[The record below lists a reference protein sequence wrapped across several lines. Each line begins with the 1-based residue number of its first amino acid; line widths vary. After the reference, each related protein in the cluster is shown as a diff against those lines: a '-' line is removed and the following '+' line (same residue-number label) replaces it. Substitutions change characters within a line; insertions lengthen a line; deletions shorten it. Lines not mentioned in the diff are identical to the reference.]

1 MRTSRVL
8 RAAVACGAVVTGVS
22 VLSGAP
28 PAAAATGLPTGFAD
42 LFVANVASATSLTP
56 LADGRVLVTTQP
68 GGVSTINAATLAT
81 AAVSVPG
88 LAVCSNSERGLLGA
102 AQDPTN
108 PSAVYLYYTVGG
120 SCVNR
125 VARYTLSGNTLSSPT
140 IILDNVPSQAGN
152 HNGGD
157 LHFGKDGFLYVSVG
171 DSGCDP
177 RGDSGCSAPTTT
189 AQDLSLLSGRSC
201 ASRSNGDPAPGN
213 PFAGTANGVACK
225 TGRRHRR
232 RCAGRSTPTGCGTPS
247 ASRPTR
253 TPPAP
258 GSSSTTWARTSGRRS
273 TTSAGGADYAWPC
286 KEGPAPKSATGC
298 PVPAAVKDPFHAY
311 NHPTGCQ
318 SVTGGAFV
326 PNGAWPGYDG
336 AYVYA
341 DFVCGRIFT
350 LSASCGGQ
358 WASSVLADN
367 AGPVVDLQFVGDQ
380 LWYTS
385 YNGQVRRIVPPTAP
399 GGGIGEPAR
408 VDPAG
413 PEARHTRLG
422 IGGPAGVVPAGGTRT
437 VSLGPQVPPGA
448 VAAVVNVTITQATA
462 PGFVTAWPA
471 DKPQPFT
478 STLNVTTPG
487 QTVPNTALVAVSTG
501 GQLNL
506 FTLGGGHLIVDVYGY
521 FASSGPTTAGRF
533 VSLAPSRLFDTRNGT
548 NAPRDRVNGQL
559 DVTVAGRNGV
569 PPAGVS
575 AVALVV
581 TGTEPVG
588 SSFVTTWSTGTA
600 FPPTSTI
607 NLNGP
612 TDTRANLVVVPVGA
626 AAR

>member
-8 RAAVACGAVVTGVS
+8 RAVVACGAVVTGVS

-42 LFVANVASATSLTP
+42 LLVANVASGTSLTP

-81 AAVSVPG
+81 APVSVPG

-140 IILDNVPSQAGN
+140 IILDNIPSQAGN

-177 RGDSGCSAPTTT
+177 RGDSGCAGANNA
-189 AQDLSLLSGRSC
+189 AQDLSLLSGKILRIT
-201 ASRSNGDPAPGN
+201 SNGDPAPGN
-213 PFAGTANGVACK
+213 PFAGAANGVACK
-225 TGRRHRR
+225 TGSAAPSQVCREIYANGLRNPFRIAPDPNA
-232 RCAGRSTPTGCGTPS
+232 AG
-247 ASRPTR
+247 
-253 TPPAP
+253 
-258 GSSSTTWARTSGRRS
+258 ARFFINDVGQNEWEEIDDLA
-273 TTSAGGADYAWPC
+273 AGANYAWPC
-286 KEGPAPKSATGC
+286 KEGPATKSATGC
-298 PVPAAVKDPFHAY
+298 PVPGAVKDPFHAY
-311 NHPTGCQ
+311 PQSTGCQ
-318 SVTGGAFV
+318 SLTGGAFV

-336 AYVYA
+336 AYLYA

-358 WASSVLADN
+358 WVSSVLADN

-385 YNGQVRRIVPPTAP
+385 FNGQVRRIVPPPRPT
-399 GGGIGEPAR
+399 GGSASRLVSIPPAR
-408 VDPAG
+408 KLD
-413 PEARHTRLG
+413 TRLG

-471 DKPQPFT
+471 DKPRPFT

-487 QTVPNTALVAVSTG
+487 QTVPNTALVAVST
-501 GQLNL
+501 
-506 FTLGGGHLIVDVYGY
+506 
-521 FASSGPTTAGRF
+521 
-533 VSLAPSRLFDTRNGT
+533 
-548 NAPRDRVNGQL
+548 
-559 DVTVAGRNGV
+559 
-569 PPAGVS
+569 
-575 AVALVV
+575 
-581 TGTEPVG
+581 VG
-588 SSFVTTWSTGTA
+588 S
-600 FPPTSTI
+600 
-607 NLNGP
+607 
-612 TDTRANLVVVPVGA
+612 
-626 AAR
+626 